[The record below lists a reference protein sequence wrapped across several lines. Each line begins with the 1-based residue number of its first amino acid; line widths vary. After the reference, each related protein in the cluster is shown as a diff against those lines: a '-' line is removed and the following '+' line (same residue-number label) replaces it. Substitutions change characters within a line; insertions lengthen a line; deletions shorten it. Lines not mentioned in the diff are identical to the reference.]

1 MSGPDAGRGPDGGE
15 HPLDVD
21 ARFADIIAH
30 FHDDEPT
37 RPTVVDGYDGETA
50 DGAERTDGTDP
61 DGGAASPV
69 DGVRPAAADRQPPAP
84 GAAAPGADTPRAT
97 GDLGPRAD
105 ASAAAGTPERSGP
118 PSDQVRDLAAPADL
132 AAMRR
137 SYEARIAAEVDRAVD
152 GPDGGHFV
160 PAEPPPLPRPD
171 LPGRLAWGAVLGGPV
186 LLLLCALFWQ
196 SVPSWVLGSI
206 VTAIVAGFGYLVW
219 RLPRTRDRD
228 DPGDGAIV

>member
-37 RPTVVDGYDGETA
+37 RPTVVDGYADPEGTDDSTSTGSRTGE
-50 DGAERTDGTDP
+50 DGT
-61 DGGAASPV
+61 ASPSA
-69 DGVRPAAADRQPPAP
+69 GRTPPEAPDREHPDREPPAP
-84 GAAAPGADTPRAT
+84 GADAARPDAARPDAASTVPPERAAPSADP
-97 GDLGPRAD
+97 
-105 ASAAAGTPERSGP
+105 
-118 PSDQVRDLAAPADL
+118 VRDLSAPADL

-171 LPGRLAWGAVLGGPV
+171 LPGRLAWTAVLAGPV
-186 LLLLCALFWQ
+186 LLLLCALLWR

-206 VTAIVAGFGYLVW
+206 VTAVVVGFGYLVW